1 MTKVTVF
8 GKEMVVPKVFD
19 AVVDDMIATMKESKE
34 KDYSVVVESDNRK
47 SLIHKLERKVV
58 HTIIK

>member
-19 AVVDDMIATMKESKE
+19 VVVDDMIATMKESKE

>member
-1 MTKVTVF
+1 MTKVTVS

-19 AVVDDMIATMKESKE
+19 VVVEDMILKMKESKE
-34 KDYSVVVESDNRK
+34 KDYSAIVEGNNRK

>member
-19 AVVDDMIATMKESKE
+19 AVVEDMILKMKESKE

>member
-19 AVVDDMIATMKESKE
+19 VVVDDMIATMKESEE
-34 KDYSVVVESDNRK
+34 KDYSAVVESDNRK

>member
-1 MTKVTVF
+1 MTKVIVF

-19 AVVDDMIATMKESKE
+19 AVVDDMIATMKESEE

>member
-19 AVVDDMIATMKESKE
+19 VVVDDMIATMKESEE